1 MSRFGRMRSVGPRS
15 NRRRRVLQIE
25 CEAEMSPWASRTVDV
40 HCRHYANL
48 IGGLRVMHN
57 VVKRIA
63 MLSVGAGA
71 LMVSA
76 CASVDD
82 VKHAQATADQ
92 ALSTAQQAQST
103 ATAAQQAAQAAQQ

>member
-1 MSRFGRMRSVGPRS
+1 
-15 NRRRRVLQIE
+15 
-25 CEAEMSPWASRTVDV
+25 
-40 HCRHYANL
+40 
-48 IGGLRVMHN
+48 MHN

-63 MLSVGAGA
+63 VLSVAAGA

-92 ALSTAQQAQST
+92 ALSAAQAAQQT
-103 ATAAQQAAQAAQQ
+103 ATAAQQAAQAAQQSADSAHADINALSQRVNVLEAQKHKGERG

>member
-1 MSRFGRMRSVGPRS
+1 
-15 NRRRRVLQIE
+15 
-25 CEAEMSPWASRTVDV
+25 
-40 HCRHYANL
+40 
-48 IGGLRVMHN
+48 MHN

-103 ATAAQQAAQAAQQ
+103 ATAAQQAAQAAQQSADSAHSDINALTQRVNDLEAKHRKGERG

>member
-1 MSRFGRMRSVGPRS
+1 
-15 NRRRRVLQIE
+15 
-25 CEAEMSPWASRTVDV
+25 
-40 HCRHYANL
+40 
-48 IGGLRVMHN
+48 MHN
-57 VVKRIA
+57 VVRKIA

-92 ALSTAQQAQST
+92 ALSTAQQAQSS
-103 ATAAQQAAQAAQQ
+103 AAAAQQAAQAAQQSADSAHSDINALTQRVNNLEAKHKGERG